1 MTLKETLL
9 NTGYFLNNEWLDAYC
24 DLVKNNGVAKCG
36 ATEKHHIL
44 QRAYFKLIKD
54 TCGKDAK
61 ANLVHLSFADHVRA
75 HWFLYKCTQKEL
87 KLSNEVAVRRMVNGR
102 VKYDLEL
109 GLTIKDYEDLQ
120 AMWLEIKNDE
130 STEYFSEEAEA
141 FLLAH
146 YNTEGPAYCAKALGR
161 SRHCITTKA
170 TKIGLREPVLTWWTD
185 EEITWLKE
193 NKDLS
198 LKQQAAH
205 LNRSYQSV
213 SSKRRLLGI
222 AAKAEDT
229 AWTDDELQILK
240 DNYEQL
246 GREGCAKLLNRPVGS
261 VQSQASYL
269 GLRFARSPI
278 YCVELDK
285 RFSSIYEAGQELNI
299 AHTLIRRVLS
309 GKQKQ
314 TNGYRFIK
322 L

>member
-24 DLVKNNGVAKCG
+24 ELVKTKGVTKSVS
-36 ATEKHHIL
+36 TEKHHIL
-44 QRAYFKLIKD
+44 QKAYFKLIMN
-54 TCGKDAK
+54 TNGKDAK
-61 ANLVHLSFADHVRA
+61 TNLVHLSFADHVRA

-109 GLTIKDYEDLQ
+109 GLTAKDYEELQ
-120 AMWLEIKNDE
+120 AMWLEIKNNE
-130 STEYFSEEAEA
+130 STEYFSEEAEV

-146 YNTEGPAYCAKALGR
+146 YDTDGPAYCAKALGR
-161 SRHCITTKA
+161 TRHCITDKA
-170 TKIGLREPVLTWWTD
+170 TKMGLREPVPTWWTED
-185 EEITWLKE
+185 EITWLKE
-193 NKDLS
+193 NKELS
-198 LKQQAAH
+198 LKQQAAY

-222 AAKAEDT
+222 AAKAEDI

-246 GREGCAKLLNRPVGS
+246 GREGCAKLLNRPVSS

-278 YCVELDK
+278 YCIELDR
-285 RFSSIYEAGQELNI
+285 RFTSIYEAAKELNI
-299 AHTLIRRVLS
+299 AHTLIRRVSS

-314 TNGYRFIK
+314 TNGYHFVK